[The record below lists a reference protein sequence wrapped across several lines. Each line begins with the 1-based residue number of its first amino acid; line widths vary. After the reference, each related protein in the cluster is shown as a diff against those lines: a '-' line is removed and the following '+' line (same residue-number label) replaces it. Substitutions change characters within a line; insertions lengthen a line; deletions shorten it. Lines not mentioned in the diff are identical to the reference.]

1 MTVKRRSKTSSKPV
15 EKTAASKASAAGNA
29 NAKKV
34 MTGPC
39 RSSFMRV
46 LSLNPGTSGKK
57 ASCSTGIIIPFS
69 DKKTVKAVK
78 MAIQRA
84 AKEKFGDNIDIFK
97 SQKLKNP
104 LKNGDELLDDP
115 ETSMGEEIR
124 GCYFLNAKSYRLP
137 QIVNRQ
143 AKKIEDPDDLMEVC
157 VSGFQF
163 RFSLFFT
170 GYEATTDEGAKIRGV
185 MCMLNNIMF
194 VKEDVRLDGG
204 SNAEDDFAEF
214 AEESS
219 DDDDDDEFGDDD

>member
-1 MTVKRRSKTSSKPV
+1 MSTIKRRGKTSSTKTS
-15 EKTAASKASAAGNA
+15 TAADKANSAGNA

-46 LSLNPGTSGKK
+46 LSLTPGTNGKK

-69 DKKTVKAVK
+69 DKKTVKAIK

-84 AKEKFGDNIDIFK
+84 AKEKFGENIDIFK

-104 LKNGDELLDDP
+104 LKNGNELLDDP
-115 ETSMGEEIR
+115 ETSMGEEVR
-124 GCYFLNAKSYRLP
+124 DCYFLNAKSYRLP

-143 AKKIEDPDDLMEVC
+143 AKKIEDPDDLMEIC

-170 GYEATTDEGAKIRGV
+170 GYEATTEEGAKIRGV
-185 MCMLNNIMF
+185 MCLLNNLMF
-194 VKEDVRLDGG
+194 VKADDRLDGG
-204 SNAEDDFAEF
+204 SDAEDDFAEF
-214 AEESS
+214 AEEGS
-219 DDDDDDEFGDDD
+219 DDDDDDEFDED